1 MELSVLL
8 SRNATQFIEGSRH
21 DTVKEDNQT
30 FLNNMLGLGMTIVD
44 EKGYNQGGSDLK
56 AKLAGMKTKF
66 RLKIPKK

>member
-8 SRNATQFIEGSRH
+8 SRNATKFIEGSRH

-44 EKGYNQGGSDLK
+44 EKGYNQGGSNLK
-56 AKLAGMKTKF
+56 SQIGSMKRKF
-66 RLKIPKK
+66 RIKGQK